1 MEEIDQSFH
10 LTSPSGTTQPFG
22 EEQLV
27 PLVKRAWTIG
37 RIVLM
42 KNDEARQLRVFWEA
56 KGNPPCDHPT
66 IEKERFGEG
75 GHTGFYVCT
84 TCGAYIGPAGE

>member
-1 MEEIDQSFH
+1 MEEIDQSFP
-10 LTSPSGTTQPFG
+10 LASPSGSTQPFG

-27 PLVKRAWTIG
+27 PLVKRAGTF
-37 RIVLM
+37 RRVVLM
-42 KNDEARQLRVFWEA
+42 KNDEARQLRVFGEA
-56 KGNPPCDHPT
+56 KGNQPCDHPT
-66 IEKERFGEG
+66 IEKERFEEG